1 MPLYGFMPD
10 IFSPNNYFLNP
21 HALPDFA
28 GALIVILIGIFV
40 FAKNHK
46 QKTNIIFFLFSA
58 VSFGFMAA
66 RGIERLAANE
76 PAALFW
82 SRITFIFISL
92 TAPLAVHYIYSF
104 FGIDKRYS
112 KFLAAY
118 YAVMSAFIALNLS
131 PFWNLFLAGEKKYW
145 FGYYPAFG
153 PAGYVYLPIFILML
167 AIMATVTTANYRKIA
182 VPLKKKQ
189 SLFVLTALFI
199 SCFSVVDFAPV
210 FGFALYP
217 ISYATFSVF
226 AAINAYAIIRFKA
239 FALTPQIAT
248 ERIIAILGDSL
259 ILINKDKNITY
270 ANPAALRQLGY
281 PEAELVG
288 QPIEKIVAKAFACE
302 PAGWKE
308 LTEKERMIENG
319 AKFKTK
325 EGKEIPVKLSLS
337 AIKNP
342 AGDLLG
348 IVCLA
353 HDMARTNEILEELG
367 RKTSDLEKIKADLE
381 EKEKELMD
389 KVVILENFK
398 KVMKG
403 EF

>member
-1 MPLYGFMPD
+1 MPD

-28 GALIVILIGIFV
+28 GALIVLFIGIFV

-46 QKTNIIFFLFSA
+46 QKTNVIFFLFSA

-66 RGIERLAANE
+66 RGMERLTANE

-104 FGIDKRYS
+104 FGIDKRHL

-131 PFWNLFLAGEKKYW
+131 PFWNLFLVGEKKYW
-145 FGYYPAFG
+145 FGYYPIFG
-153 PAGYVYLPIFILML
+153 PAGYVFLPIFILML
-167 AIMATVTTANYRKIA
+167 AIMAAVTAANYRKIA

-199 SCFSVVDFAPV
+199 ACASAVDFAPV
-210 FGFALYP
+210 FGFAFYP
-217 ISYATFSVF
+217 ISYATFSAF
-226 AAINAYAIIRFKA
+226 AVINAYAIIRFKA

-248 ERIIAILGDSL
+248 RQIINILGDSL
-259 ILINKDKNITY
+259 ILVNKDKKITY
-270 ANPAALRQLGY
+270 TNPATLRLLGY
-281 PEAELVG
+281 SETELVG
-288 QPIEKIVAKAFACE
+288 QSIEKIAEKTLACE

-308 LTEKERMIENG
+308 LNDKGKLIDNNARY
-319 AKFKTK
+319 KTK
-325 EGKEIPVKLSLS
+325 EGISVPIKTSMS
-337 AIKNP
+337 AIKDP

-353 HDMARTNEILEELG
+353 HDMTRTNKILEELG
-367 RKTSDLEKIKADLE
+367 QKTESLEKIKAELE
-381 EKEKELMD
+381 EKEKELRD